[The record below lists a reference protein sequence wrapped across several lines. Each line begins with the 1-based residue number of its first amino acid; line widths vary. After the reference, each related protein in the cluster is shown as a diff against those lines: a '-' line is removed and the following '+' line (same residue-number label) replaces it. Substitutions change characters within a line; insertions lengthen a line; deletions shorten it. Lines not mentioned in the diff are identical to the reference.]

1 MEGTNSEETTEV
13 VTLQYIITTA
23 LKQRKCVISR
33 AKSWNS
39 QSINRTMLKVLL
51 IQIICF
57 TGVYIADFSVAD
69 HKHKTMKTLK
79 NWSKFHFC
87 PG

>member
-1 MEGTNSEETTEV
+1 ME
-13 VTLQYIITTA
+13 L
-23 LKQRKCVISR
+23 
-33 AKSWNS
+33 
-39 QSINRTMLKVLL
+39 SIDHQNNAESFIDTD
-51 IQIICF
+51 QIICF

-69 HKHKTMKTLK
+69 HKHKTTDTLK

>member
-1 MEGTNSEETTEV
+1 MRHKPSKVME
-13 VTLQYIITTA
+13 L
-23 LKQRKCVISR
+23 
-33 AKSWNS
+33 
-39 QSINRTMLKVLL
+39 SIDHQNNAESFIDTD
-51 IQIICF
+51 QIICF

-69 HKHKTMKTLK
+69 HKHKTTDTLK